1 MTFLVFANSVS
12 HGVVK
17 ICTVFSR
24 DARTDISNFRTSLF
38 SAIDEILNT
47 LVDDTRTNLSNPNS
61 CPYLNFKRS
70 DR

>member
-47 LVDDTRTNLSNPNS
+47 LVDDTRTNLESNESQLVPGI
-61 CPYLNFKRS
+61 
-70 DR
+70 